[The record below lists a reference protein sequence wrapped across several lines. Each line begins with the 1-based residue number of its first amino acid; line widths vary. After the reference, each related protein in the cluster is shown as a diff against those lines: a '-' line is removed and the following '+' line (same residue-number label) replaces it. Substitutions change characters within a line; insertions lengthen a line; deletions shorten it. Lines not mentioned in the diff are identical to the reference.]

1 MSGWQLFAVDAP
13 DDDER
18 WLEEFKKWQAMR
30 RARRE
35 QLAHRRAVAPPPDN
49 LVAAAAGTN

>member
-18 WLEEFKKWQAMR
+18 WLEEFKKWQTMR

-35 QLAHRRAVAPPPDN
+35 QLARGRAVTPPPDN
-49 LVAAAAGTN
+49 FVTVAAGDD